1 MKLKVSNCWKLCNR
15 MKQALVGR
23 KFNLC
28 QSRSAVGTAAGSG
41 ALKTLIV
48 MESITCAGRQR
59 LQAEHGVSRQALEAQ
74 SG

>member
-1 MKLKVSNCWKLCNR
+1 M
-15 MKQALVGR
+15 GR
-23 KFNLC
+23 KYNLC